1 MEKVSISKL
10 NCPSD
15 VDRYPKGT
23 VFVMDN
29 SEKEMKVPDC
39 LKNREQ
45 GKKEMPSVSK

>member
-1 MEKVSISKL
+1 MEKVNISEL
-10 NCPSD
+10 NCPDD

-39 LKNREQ
+39 LRDREP
-45 GKKEMPSVSK
+45 ERERVH